1 MRFRSPLL
9 AIAATP
15 LALAFTTSP
24 SSGQAAR
31 RPMHVAD
38 VDGYRDVRDL
48 DIAPD
53 GAWVAYT
60 VGLPDVARDKDEGDG
75 GLSNQA
81 GTEHVR
87 LTTNPVPSYRRDRLQ
102 RYLDW
107 FGKHLGGGTK

>member
-1 MRFRSPLL
+1 MRFRPPLP

-15 LALAFTTSP
+15 LALALFSTP
-24 SSGQAAR
+24 LSGQAAR
-31 RPMHVAD
+31 RPMHLAD
-38 VDGYRDVRDL
+38 IDGFRDVRDL

-53 GAWVAYT
+53 GAWVAYA
-60 VGLPDVARDKDEGDG
+60 VGLPDVARDMDEGDVW
-75 GLSNQA
+75 LSNRA

>member
-1 MRFRSPLL
+1 
-9 AIAATP
+9 
-15 LALAFTTSP
+15 
-24 SSGQAAR
+24 
-31 RPMHVAD
+31 MHVAD
-38 VDGYRDVRDL
+38 IDGFRDVRDL

-53 GAWVAYT
+53 GAWAAYT
-60 VGLPDVARDKDEGDG
+60 VGLPDVARGMDEGDG
-75 GLSNQA
+75 WLSNRA